1 MLNIPQ
7 SNQLVTVTVLGDFSA
22 SWPDLLFLL
31 LLLEVFFFTFVD
43 CRIRETSNRTVISQK
58 GQGYPKRVWDIL
70 CGSNVASPS
79 VTHWSHLWNLS
90 IHVYIILNILLP
102 CSGMKSAP
110 WRVLGACA
118 APGEGT
124 GCWASPEWQNPAGD
138 VTVGEAVKG
147 GRKAISQAISWFP
160 ALCIPAH
167 KPLIHF
173 RMQRSWR
180 KVRG

>member
-7 SNQLVTVTVLGDFSA
+7 SHQLVTVTVLGDFSA

-31 LLLEVFFFTFVD
+31 LLLEVNFFTFVD

-70 CGSNVASPS
+70 CGSNVASPP

-124 GCWASPEWQNPAGD
+124 GCWASPGPAR
-138 VTVGEAVKG
+138 VTEPCWWHYSRWSSERGQESHFPG
-147 GRKAISQAISWFP
+147 YFLISCS
-160 ALCIPAH
+160 LHSCT
-167 KPLIHF
+167 
-173 RMQRSWR
+173 
-180 KVRG
+180 